1 MPQWLSLSDAASD
14 KERDRPPRFA
24 TNPRGKPVSDASDT
38 LHKKGLGARV
48 TLRLSERELAALKD
62 LAEAREE
69 DLTSIIREAIGVYLR
84 REKEEAVHRAEHQRL
99 AADMAAGVKREA
111 NRVIERHEQT
121 MRALIEALNVHLM
134 TAKPVASRR

>member
-1 MPQWLSLSDAASD
+1 M
-14 KERDRPPRFA
+14 
-24 TNPRGKPVSDASDT
+24 SDASDT